1 MSSKTILFR
10 ANSSSNIGT
19 GHIMRDL
26 VLAQKYAKK
35 GHTIIFATQELDGN
49 INHKI
54 IESNFKLEILKDNTI
69 EEFQKT
75 IAKYN
80 PNLIVIDS
88 YDIDYEF
95 EKRLK
100 DNNQDIKLL
109 CFDDTYERHYCDI
122 ILNHNISGDESKYKG
137 LVPQNCELRCGAK
150 YTLLREEFLKETNKV
165 YKPNKKFTFFIAM
178 GGADHSNI
186 NIDILEVLKEF
197 DNIEV
202 NLVTTTANQN
212 LEALKEYVK
221 DKEWIELY
229 INSNQIAKLM
239 RLSDFAIITPSVT
252 LNEVFFMEVP
262 FIAIKTADNQEDMAQ
277 YLIENRYS
285 LLESFRDK
293 ELKSYI
299 ERLLYG

>member
-1 MSSKTILFR
+1 MSSKIIIFR
-10 ANSSSNIGT
+10 ANSSSTIGT

-35 GHTIIFATQELDGN
+35 GHIIIFATQELDGN

-54 IESNFKLEILKDNTI
+54 IESNFKLEILKDNTT

-75 IAKYN
+75 IDKYN

-100 DNNQDIKLL
+100 DHNQNIKLL

-122 ILNHNISGDESKYKG
+122 ILNHNISGDENKYKG
-137 LVPQNCELRCGAK
+137 LVPQNCELRCGSK
-150 YTLLREEFLKETNKV
+150 YTLLREEFIV
-165 YKPNKKFTFFIAM
+165 QKKMKTIFVAM

-221 DKEWIELY
+221 DKDWIELY

-239 RLSDFAIITPSVT
+239 RLSDFAIVTPSVT
-252 LNEVFFMEVP
+252 INEVCFMDMSL
-262 FIAIKTADNQEDMAQ
+262 IAIKTAENQNDMYE
-277 YLIENRYS
+277 YLLNNNHRV
-285 LLESFRDK
+285 LKKFDK
-293 ELKSYI
+293 EKFNF
-299 ERLLYG
+299 LLNKVIYE

>member
-1 MSSKTILFR
+1 MTNKTIIFR
-10 ANSSSNIGT
+10 ANSSSTIGT

-26 VLAQKYAKK
+26 VLANSYARD
-35 GHTIIFATQELDGN
+35 GYGIVFATQDLKGN

-54 IESNFKLEILKDNTI
+54 IESNFELEILKDNTI
-69 EEFQKT
+69 EVFQKT
-75 IAKYN
+75 IDKYN

-100 DNNQDIKLL
+100 DNNKNVKLL

-122 ILNHNISGDESKYKG
+122 ILNHNISGDGSKYKG
-137 LVPQNCELRCGAK
+137 LVPQNCELRCGVK

-212 LEALKEYVK
+212 LEALKEYIK

-239 RLSDFAIITPSVT
+239 RLSDFAIVTPSVT
-252 LNEVFFMEVP
+252 INEVCFMDMP
-262 FIAIKTADNQEDMAQ
+262 FIAIKTAENQNDMYE
-277 YLIENRYS
+277 YLLNNNH
-285 LLESFRDK
+285 LVLEQFESKKLYHYIK
-293 ELKSYI
+293 EI
-299 ERLLYG
+299 F